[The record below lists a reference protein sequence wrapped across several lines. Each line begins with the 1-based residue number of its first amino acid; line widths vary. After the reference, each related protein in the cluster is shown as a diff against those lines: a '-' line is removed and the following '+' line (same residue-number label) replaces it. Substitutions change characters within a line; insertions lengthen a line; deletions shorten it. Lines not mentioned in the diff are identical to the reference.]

1 MTNSSI
7 TVTPIAGTLGAE
19 VTGVDLR
26 TMSNHDWSQVHQAF
40 LDYKVIAIRD
50 QELSPQDMMDVGA
63 RFGEPNHYPFVKG
76 MDDFPF
82 LFDVVKEPSEKRNF
96 GGGWHSDTTY
106 TKTPPL
112 ATLLYALETPDRGGD
127 TLYCD
132 MVAAYESLS
141 DRMKEMLGSLK
152 GVNSAGLKHLGGR
165 KTHHAAVG
173 GMKITGT
180 DDADSYESVH
190 PIVRTVEETGQKAIY
205 CSIGHTIAF
214 EGMTPEESKPMIDW
228 LQAHSTRPEFTCRVQ
243 WKPGTIT
250 IWDNRRTMH
259 NAINDYHGM
268 RRHMRRLTSGPTNPA

>member
-50 QELSPQDMMDVGA
+50 QELSPQEMMDVGA

-141 DRMKEMLGSLK
+141 DRMKEMLATLK

-165 KTHHAAVG
+165 KTHLAGVG
-173 GMKITGT
+173 CMTIPGT
-180 DDADSYESVH
+180 DAADSY
-190 PIVRTVEETGQKAIY
+190 
-205 CSIGHTIAF
+205 
-214 EGMTPEESKPMIDW
+214 
-228 LQAHSTRPEFTCRVQ
+228 
-243 WKPGTIT
+243 
-250 IWDNRRTMH
+250 
-259 NAINDYHGM
+259 
-268 RRHMRRLTSGPTNPA
+268 

>member
-26 TMSNHDWSQVHQAF
+26 TMGNHDWSQVHQAF

-50 QELSPQDMMDVGA
+50 QELSPQDMMEVGA

-82 LFDVVKEPSEKRNF
+82 LVDVVKEPSEKRNF
-96 GGGWHSDTTY
+96 GGGWHSDMTY

-112 ATLLYALETPDRGGD
+112 ATLLYALETSDRGGD

-141 DRMKEMLGSLK
+141 DRMKEMLGDPQGREQRRPQASL
-152 GVNSAGLKHLGGR
+152 AAA

-180 DDADSYESVH
+180 DDADLVRVCVH
-190 PIVRTVEETGQKAIY
+190 PIVR
-205 CSIGHTIAF
+205 H
-214 EGMTPEESKPMIDW
+214 DRRD
-228 LQAHSTRPEFTCRVQ
+228 RPEGALLRHR
-243 WKPGTIT
+243 PHH
-250 IWDNRRTMH
+250 RL
-259 NAINDYHGM
+259 
-268 RRHMRRLTSGPTNPA
+268 RRHDAWRKASR